1 MTSPTAQ
8 RCCAAAIIVWSL
20 CVVNAAYG
28 QSYPNWFL
36 NQGTI
41 TCGLAAVGYASPSFY
56 RDSSISQ
63 AAQNAAVNVGRLQ
76 MTHISGGQ
84 AFWST
89 EGGTYWMG
97 ANFREEFDTLATVR
111 ALRSQKVLD
120 SFVTSGFV
128 AVLCGDSTC
137 AGDPSL
143 RMLTEIRSPAP
154 LWTESIPRDEQF
166 VYAVGMAPEY
176 YYELSSWQEAE
187 RAARLNLARNVFT
200 QIKALQKVG
209 GREGQEIRNEE
220 MAVTLKYQQIVARWR
235 DPKEKIFYILIR
247 MPKSS

>member
-1 MTSPTAQ
+1 MTSPTGQ
-8 RCCAAAIIVWSL
+8 YCCTSVIIVWL
-20 CVVNAAYG
+20 LYVVNAAYG

-36 NQGTI
+36 NQGAI
-41 TCGLAAVGYASPSFY
+41 TCGSAAVGYASPSYY

-63 AAQNAAVNVGRLQ
+63 AAQNAGVNLGRLQ
-76 MTHISGGQ
+76 VSHISGGQ

-89 EGGTYWMG
+89 EAGTYWMG
-97 ANFREEFDTLATVR
+97 ANFREEFDTVAAVK
-111 ALRSQKVLD
+111 ALGSQKVLD
-120 SFVTSGFV
+120 SFVASGFV

-137 AGDPSL
+137 AVDPSSRTL
-143 RMLTEIRSPAP
+143 MQIRSLAP
-154 LWTESIPRDEQF
+154 SWTESIPRDEQF

-200 QIKALQKVG
+200 QIRALQKIG

-220 MAVTLKYQQIVARWR
+220 MAVTLKHQQIVARWR
-235 DPKEKIFYILIR
+235 DPKQKIFYVLIR
-247 MPKSS
+247 MQKSL